1 LSVFS
6 INLVKFFFSFPIIKE
21 KDEFKVEP
29 INNSKSLAGFIFNST
44 KAEKEISGIESG
56 KDTIEFS
63 NTSKVFAK
71 IDKFLNLGRP
81 DRLEIDDLNEEEQ
94 KEFLK
99 VLADLLKRGIV
110 GYEVLEVNGRP
121 EKHYIVNQIGNE
133 RLYGTK
139 LYKRDGYYKD

>member
-1 LSVFS
+1 M
-6 INLVKFFFSFPIIKE
+6 
-21 KDEFKVEP
+21 EP
-29 INNSKSLAGFIFNST
+29 INNSKSLAGFLFTSTNTEKETT
-44 KAEKEISGIESG
+44 KAEGL
-56 KDTIEFS
+56 KDSIEFS
-63 NTSKVFAK
+63 NTLKVFAR

-110 GYEVLEVNGRP
+110 GYEILEVNGKP
-121 EKHYIVNQIGNE
+121 EKHYVVNQIGNE
-133 RLYGTK
+133 RLYDAK